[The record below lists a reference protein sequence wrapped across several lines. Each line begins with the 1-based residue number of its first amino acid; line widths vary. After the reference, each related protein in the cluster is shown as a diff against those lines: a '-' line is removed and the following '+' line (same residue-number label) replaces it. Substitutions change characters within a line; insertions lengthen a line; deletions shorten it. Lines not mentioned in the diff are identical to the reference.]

1 MGDID
6 GRAVSPRR
14 ARKRGILQ
22 HASRMKSLGAGAA
35 GVVMAC
41 TTLAACTSS
50 SAATGPVTLNF
61 YSFNDQSG
69 AVQSAVTNCSK
80 QSNGKYTITYN
91 KLPAAADDQ
100 RLQLARRLAAA
111 DASMDILGL
120 DVTWEAEFSQAGW
133 ILPWTGTY
141 KQQAEAGTLKV
152 PLQTATWK
160 GQLVAVPYNSNTQLL
175 WYRDDLVKTPPTTW
189 DQMIADAE
197 QLAKEGKPHLIE
209 IQGAQYEGVTVWFN
223 TMVASAGGSI
233 LTPSSANAAP
243 GKAWTTALTTM
254 KKLATSVAADP
265 SLPVQMEDQNR
276 LAMEAGT
283 AAFEL
288 NYPYVYP
295 SMKADKPDLFK
306 HFKWALYPG
315 LVPGQPARV
324 TIGGIDLAISKY
336 SPHPDLAFQAAL
348 CLRDKPNQLLAATE
362 GGLPPTLESLYSD
375 PALFPDYPFHAEIL
389 TSLQNASVRPQTPAY
404 QSVSIVISHHVS
416 PPVEH
421 RPGRHPERDG
431 IRDQRRAQ
439 LEVGDPV
446 SATTGRVPRPASAS
460 GTHRRARSR

>member
-1 MGDID
+1 M
-6 GRAVSPRR
+6 RR
-14 ARKRGILQ
+14 
-22 HASRMKSLGAGAA
+22 LGASVA
-35 GVVMAC
+35 GVTLASSV
-41 TTLAACTSS
+41 LAACSS
-50 SAATGPVTLNF
+50 SGGGPATLNF
-61 YSFNDQSG
+61 YSFNDPSG
-69 AVQSAVTNCSK
+69 AVQTAVTNCSK
-80 QSNGKYTITYN
+80 QSGGKYTITYN
-91 KLPAAADDQ
+91 KLPSSADDQ
-100 RLQLARRLAAA
+100 RLQMARRLAAA
-111 DASMDILGL
+111 DSTMDILGL

-223 TMVASAGGSI
+223 TLVASAGGSI
-233 LTPSSANAAP
+233 LTPDSSKAAP
-243 GKAWTTALTTM
+243 GPAWLTALGTM

-288 NYPYVYP
+288 NYPFVYP
-295 SMKADKPDLFK
+295 SMKKNKPDLFK

-315 LVPGQPARV
+315 VVPGQPARV
-324 TIGGIDLAISKY
+324 TIGGIDMAISKY

-348 CLRDKPNQLLAATE
+348 CLRDRENQLNAAVL
-362 GGLPPTLESLYSD
+362 GGLPPTLESLYND
-375 PALFPDYPFHAEIL
+375 PAMATAYPFHGDIL
-389 TSLQNASVRPQTPAY
+389 TALQNASVRPQTPAY
-404 QSVSIVISHHVS
+404 QSVSIVISHKVS
-416 PPVEH
+416 PPAS
-421 RPGRHPERDG
+421 
-431 IRDQRRAQ
+431 I
-439 LEVGDPV
+439 DPPSTEQAMAAEINKALDSKLV
-446 SATTGRVPRPASAS
+446 IP
-460 GTHRRARSR
+460 

>member
-1 MGDID
+1 
-6 GRAVSPRR
+6 
-14 ARKRGILQ
+14 
-22 HASRMKSLGAGAA
+22 MKSLGASAA
-35 GVVMAC
+35 GVAMAC
-41 TTLAACTSS
+41 TTLAACS
-50 SAATGPVTLNF
+50 SASGATGPVTLNF
-61 YSFNDQSG
+61 YSFNDPSG
-69 AVQSAVTNCSK
+69 AVATAVTNCSK

-100 RLQLARRLAAA
+100 RLQMARRLAAQ
-111 DASMDILGL
+111 DSSMDILGL
-120 DVTWEAEFSQAGW
+120 DVTWEAEFSEAGW

-223 TMVASAGGSI
+223 TLVASAGGSI

-243 GKAWTTALTTM
+243 SQAWITALGTM

-265 SLPVQMEDQNR
+265 SLGVQMEDQNR

-288 NYPYVYP
+288 NYPFVYP
-295 SMKADKPDLFK
+295 SMKTLQPELFK

-315 LVPGQPARV
+315 VTANEPARV

-348 CLRDKPNQLLAATE
+348 CLRDKPNQLIAATE

-389 TSLQNASVRPQTPAY
+389 SSLQNASVRPQTPAY

-416 PPVEH
+416 PPA
-421 RPGRHPERDG
+421 G
-431 IRDQRRAQ
+431 IDPPATEQAMAGEINKA
-439 LEVGDPV
+439 LESKLVIP
-446 SATTGRVPRPASAS
+446 
-460 GTHRRARSR
+460 

>member
-1 MGDID
+1 
-6 GRAVSPRR
+6 
-14 ARKRGILQ
+14 
-22 HASRMKSLGAGAA
+22 MKSLGAGAV
-35 GVVMAC
+35 GVAMAC

-61 YSFNDQSG
+61 YSFNDPSG
-69 AVQSAVTNCSK
+69 AVATAVTNCSK

-91 KLPAAADDQ
+91 KLPASADDQ
-100 RLQLARRLAAA
+100 RLQMARRLAAQ
-111 DASMDILGL
+111 DSSMDILGL
-120 DVTWEAEFSQAGW
+120 DVTWEAEFSEAGW

-175 WYRDDLVKTPPTTW
+175 WYRDDLVQTPPTTW

-209 IQGAQYEGVTVWFN
+209 IQGAQYEGTTVWFN
-223 TMVASAGGSI
+223 TLVASAGGSI

-243 GKAWTTALTTM
+243 GPAWITALSTM

-265 SLPVQMEDQNR
+265 SLGVQMEDSNR

-288 NYPYVYP
+288 NYPFVYP
-295 SMKADKPDLFK
+295 SMKKNKPDLFK
-306 HFKWALYPG
+306 HFKWTLYPG
-315 LVPGQPARV
+315 VVPNQPARV
-324 TIGGIDLAISKY
+324 TIGGIDMAISKY
-336 SPHPDLAFQAAL
+336 SPNPDLAFQAAL
-348 CLRDKPNQLLAATE
+348 CLRDRQNQLNAAIL
-362 GGLPPTLESLYSD
+362 GGLPPTLEELYSD
-375 PALFPDYPFHAEIL
+375 PAMFADYPFHADIL

-404 QSVSIVISHHVS
+404 QSVSIVISHKVS
-416 PPVEH
+416 PPAS
-421 RPGRHPERDG
+421 
-431 IRDQRRAQ
+431 I
-439 LEVGDPV
+439 DPPSTEQAMAAEINKALQSKLV
-446 SATTGRVPRPASAS
+446 IP
-460 GTHRRARSR
+460 

>member
-1 MGDID
+1 M
-6 GRAVSPRR
+6 RSVV
-14 ARKRGILQ
+14 
-22 HASRMKSLGAGAA
+22 A
-35 GVVMAC
+35 GVVGVTMASA
-41 TTLAACTSS
+41 TLTACTSA
-50 SAATGPVTLNF
+50 SAGTGPVTINF
-61 YSFNDQSG
+61 YSFDDHSG
-69 AVQSAVTNCSK
+69 AVATAVANCSK
-80 QSNGKYTITYN
+80 QSGGKYTITYN

-100 RLQLARRLAAA
+100 RLQLARRLAAS
-111 DASMDILGL
+111 DSSMDILGL
-120 DVTWEAEFSQAGW
+120 DVTWEAEFFEAGW

-175 WYRDDLVKTPPTTW
+175 WYRDDLVQTPPTTW
-189 DQMIADAE
+189 DQMISDAE

-209 IQGAQYEGVTVWFN
+209 IQGAQYEGSVVWFN
-223 TMVASAGGSI
+223 TLVASAGGSI

-243 GKAWTTALTTM
+243 SQAWITALGTM

-276 LAMEAGT
+276 LAMEAGK

-288 NYPYVYP
+288 NYPFVYP
-295 SMKADKPDLFK
+295 SMKTLQPELFK

-315 LVPGQPARV
+315 VTPGQPARV
-324 TIGGIDLAISKY
+324 TIGGIDLAVSKY

-389 TSLQNASVRPQTPAY
+389 SSLQNASVRPQTPAY
-404 QSVSIVISHHVS
+404 QSVSIVIAHHVS
-416 PPVEH
+416 PPA
-421 RPGRHPERDG
+421 G
-431 IRDQRRAQ
+431 I
-439 LEVGDPV
+439 DPP
-446 SATTGRVPRPASAS
+446 ATEQAMTGEINKALQSKLVIP
-460 GTHRRARSR
+460 

>member
-1 MGDID
+1 VAHRD
-6 GRAVSPRR
+6 GRTAPPR
-14 ARKRGILQ
+14 RGILQ
-22 HASRMKSLGAGAA
+22 RRSRVKLGAGAA

-41 TTLAACTSS
+41 TTLAACASS

-69 AVQSAVTNCSK
+69 AVQTAVNNCTK
-80 QSNGKYTITYN
+80 QSNGKYVITYN

-100 RLQLARRLAAA
+100 RLQMARRLAAQ
-111 DASMDILGL
+111 DSSMDILGL

-233 LTPSSANAAP
+233 LTPSSAAAAP
-243 GKAWTTALTTM
+243 GQAWLTALTTM

-265 SLPVQMEDQNR
+265 SLPVQMEDQGR

-324 TIGGIDLAISKY
+324 TIGGIDMAISKY

-375 PALFPDYPFHAEIL
+375 PAMFADYPFHADVL

-416 PPVEH
+416 PPAS
-421 RPGRHPERDG
+421 
-431 IRDQRRAQ
+431 I
-439 LEVGDPV
+439 DPV
-446 SATTGRVPRPASAS
+446 GTQNAMASEINDALQS
-460 GTHRRARSR
+460 KLVIP